1 MCGSA
6 AGIGAGSGASDKGS
20 GAASGSDAGSSD
32 GGGAGSGSAWDSASV
47 SGAGGVCTV
56 VAMRGGASSATS
68 HSQQSLHFKH
78 FSQIWLSHA
87 SLVHRTQIRVEGSS
101 QILHWNGIEWLSFPG
116 RLAGRGQQGA
126 ATLRFAVHH
135 LQLLLLIRGEI
146 DQVPLEARAVGAVLG
161 G

>member
-1 MCGSA
+1 MCGIA
-6 AGIGAGSGASDKGS
+6 F
-20 GAASGSDAGSSD
+20 
-32 GGGAGSGSAWDSASV
+32 
-47 SGAGGVCTV
+47 
-56 VAMRGGASSATS
+56 RATS

-87 SLVHRTQIRVEGSS
+87 SLVHRTQIRAEGSS
-101 QILHWNGIEWLSFPG
+101 QMLQWNGIEWLFLPG
-116 RLAGRGQQGA
+116 RLAGRGQRGA

-135 LQLLLLIRGEI
+135 LQLLLLFGGEI

>member
-1 MCGSA
+1 
-6 AGIGAGSGASDKGS
+6 
-20 GAASGSDAGSSD
+20 
-32 GGGAGSGSAWDSASV
+32 
-47 SGAGGVCTV
+47 V
-56 VAMRGGASSATS
+56 VAMRGVASSATS

-135 LQLLLLIRGEI
+135 LQLLLLIR
-146 DQVPLEARAVGAVLG
+146 ARLTRYRSRRERLAPFSADRAASAAASAGVWYLRIPCSSEPIMVSKA
-161 G
+161 

>member
-1 MCGSA
+1 MGA
-6 AGIGAGSGASDKGS
+6 VRARARPGIQLRFPARAEYARWWQCVGLRRALL
-20 GAASGSDAGSSD
+20 
-32 GGGAGSGSAWDSASV
+32 
-47 SGAGGVCTV
+47 
-56 VAMRGGASSATS
+56 RI
-68 HSQQSLHFKH
+68 SQQSLHFKH

-146 DQVPLEARAVGAVLG
+146 DQVPLEAASGWRRSRADGAASAAASAGVWYLRIPC
-161 G
+161 